1 MKTLGLIGGTGWVST
16 VEYYRIINQQ
26 INKRLGGLN
35 SAKMLLYSVNQQE
48 FRPATDQAGLDAF
61 ANYLTGIAKRLE
73 TAGAECLVLCA
84 NTPHMA
90 ADLVQKNIGIP
101 LIHIAEV
108 TAKAILKQ
116 NMKKVGLLG
125 TKMTMEQ
132 TFYRDRLGKFGI
144 STLVPEEA
152 QREYIHRTIMTELEL
167 AVLKDETR
175 KKYLEII
182 DTLVRKGAEGII
194 LGCTEIPLLIK
205 QSDCSVP
212 VFDTTTL
219 HAMAAVEFAL
229 SDSAEL
235 SREPDIVGSDETV
248 R

>member
-26 INKRLGGLN
+26 INKRLGELS

-48 FRPATDQAGLDAF
+48 FKPATQPAELKEF
-61 ANYLTGIAKRLE
+61 AEFLTEIAKRLE
-73 TAGAECLVLCA
+73 TAGAECLLLCA

-90 ADLVQKNIGIP
+90 ADIVQKKLGIP
-101 LIHIAEV
+101 LIHIAEA
-108 TAKAILKQ
+108 TAKAVVKQ
-116 NMKKVGLLG
+116 GIKKVGLLG

-132 TFYRDRLGKFGI
+132 SFYKDRLAKFGI
-144 STLVPEEA
+144 TLIIPEEV
-152 QREYIHRTIMTELEL
+152 QREYIHRTIMTELEK
-167 AVLKDETR
+167 AILKEETR

-182 DTLVRKGAEGII
+182 DGLVRKGAEGII

-205 QSDCSVP
+205 QSDCKIP
-212 VFDTTTL
+212 VFDTTEI

-229 SDSAEL
+229 S
-235 SREPDIVGSDETV
+235 
-248 R
+248 